1 MNPRQASALALVGW
15 YLMVPHTV
23 LTGLFSS
30 SFGGSKTPNSDW
42 DIQATF
48 GTSEACEAARAVY
61 VADPNNNIRY
71 RSESDPMVRKEL
83 AKEKIIAECIATDDP
98 RLKGK

>member
-1 MNPRQASALALVGW
+1 
-15 YLMVPHTV
+15 MVPHTV
-23 LTGLFSS
+23 QTGPFSS
-30 SFGGSKTPNSDW
+30 SFGGSKTPKHW

-48 GTSEACEAARAVY
+48 GASEACEAARAVY

-83 AKEKIIAECIATDDP
+83 AEEKNH
-98 RLKGK
+98 R